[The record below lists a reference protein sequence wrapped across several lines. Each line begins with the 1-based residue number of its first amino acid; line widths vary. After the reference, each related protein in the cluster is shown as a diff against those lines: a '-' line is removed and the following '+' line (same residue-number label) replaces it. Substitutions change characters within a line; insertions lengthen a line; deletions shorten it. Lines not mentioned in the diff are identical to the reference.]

1 MSNCEWVSEWSHF
14 SCVWLFAI
22 LWTVAHQTLLSMG
35 FSRQEYWSGLPFSSP
50 EDLPDPGIELRF
62 PTRQVD
68 SLPSEPPKNP
78 ISNCDALSIYL
89 ASQKKKKKK
98 LLLWEVKGFFK
109 KKMDLHIEE
118 MGGIEGT
125 MPAAVSTRVPHPG
138 EGTRPNKQLSGV
150 CQMALVTAA
159 ALPRVGLCYR
169 LCGVESWIQ
178 IPFLCLWPVEQ
189 ACLAQIA
196 LE

>member
-14 SCVWLFAI
+14 SCVWLFAT

-35 FSRQEYWSGLPFSSP
+35 FSRQEYWSGLPFYSP

-98 LLLWEVKGFFK
+98 K
-109 KKMDLHIEE
+109 KI
-118 MGGIEGT
+118 
-125 MPAAVSTRVPHPG
+125 
-138 EGTRPNKQLSGV
+138 
-150 CQMALVTAA
+150 A
-159 ALPRVGLCYR
+159 ALGGKRFFQEKDGPAHRGNGRNRRHHACCCFYQGASSRWRDKAKQTAFRR
-169 LCGVESWIQ
+169 LPNGPGHCCS
-178 IPFLCLWPVEQ
+178 
-189 ACLAQIA
+189 LAKGRA
-196 LE
+196 LL

>member
-1 MSNCEWVSEWSHF
+1 MSEWVKSLQLCLTLCNPMDCSPPDSSVHGILQARILEW
-14 SCVWLFAI
+14 VAI
-22 LWTVAHQTLLSMG
+22 F
-35 FSRQEYWSGLPFSSP
+35 FSRGSSWPRDRTQISHTAGRLLTLWATKKSHKQLWCSLNLPGVS
-50 EDLPDPGIELRF
+50 
-62 PTRQVD
+62 
-68 SLPSEPPKNP
+68 
-78 ISNCDALSIYL
+78 
-89 ASQKKKKKK
+89 KKKKK

-109 KKMDLHIEE
+109 KKVDLHLEE
-118 MGGIEGT
+118 MGGTEGT
-125 MPAAVSTRVPHPG
+125 MPAAVSTRVPQPG
-138 EGTRPNKQLSGV
+138 EGTGPNKQLSGV